1 MGAEPM
7 ELAKNYDPKHADKFL
22 PGYMQVKYDGVP
34 LTFIRPDGDDTV
46 IALTRQNEEAKSV
59 PHLLEQ
65 AKVILPRVKG
75 ASFTAE
81 CLVPGRSFKESSGII
96 RRQTPD
102 AETAQV
108 IGFIFDANLEGHHKE
123 TYYIRFK
130 QIGNALPV
138 VKMAFD
144 LHNPDKQFPFVVAPY
159 AKVETIEQVEAHYKV
174 LLELHGADL
183 EGAMIHKINKPFT
196 PGKRAWGMCRYKP
209 QPTIDLEVESFEE
222 AVSEDGTG
230 LGMVGRVNVR
240 LRRKTAAGVAVT
252 TVGVGPGKLTHAE
265 RQALWGACVSVD
277 GHGRGTP
284 SKPYLAEIKYM
295 PDPSYDALRQP
306 TIQRLRTDKTEGDIL
321 AY

>member
-1 MGAEPM
+1 MVAEPM

-34 LTFIRPDGDDTV
+34 LTFIRPDGDDKV
-46 IALTRQNEEAKSV
+46 ITLTRQNEEAKSV

-65 AKVILPRVKG
+65 AKVILPRIKG

-102 AETAQV
+102 AETAQA

-123 TYYIRFK
+123 TYYIRIT
-130 QIGNALPV
+130 QIEKAVPI

-159 AKVETIEQVEAHYKV
+159 TKVETIEQVEAHYKV
-174 LLELHGADL
+174 LLELNGPDL

-209 QPTIDLEVESFEE
+209 QPTIDLEIESFEE

-230 LGMVGRVNVR
+230 LGMLGRVNVH
-240 LRRKTAAGVAVT
+240 LRRQGRPDSV
-252 TVGVGPGKLTHAE
+252 VGVGPGKLTHAE
-265 RQALWGACVSVD
+265 RVALWRDAVTD
-277 GHGRGTP
+277 GHRVFPKVTT
-284 SKPYLAEIKYM
+284 LAEIKYM